1 MARNSIGK
9 NLILTSFGE
18 SHGPGIGAVLDGFPS
33 NFPIDFEALAA
44 EMNRRRPGQNPLT
57 TPRSEADSVKFLSGI
72 FQGKTLG
79 SPIAVFIENQD
90 TKPEDY
96 APLSEVYRPGHADL
110 LYQIKYGHRDH
121 RGGGRSSARITA
133 GWVAC
138 GALAKQWLSARK
150 IDIRS
155 WVQQIQTVSAPSY
168 PNETQS
174 IPSFESIESSWVR
187 CPDPSASQAMI
198 NRIKEAQEQGDSLGG
213 KIATAIVGLPAGIG
227 EPVFGKLQSVLA
239 QYLFSL
245 NAVKALGFGEGESAA
260 TMKGSEHNDP
270 WLPDGKTASNH
281 SGGIIGGI
289 SSSEIVHFSLT
300 FKPTSS
306 IQIPQQTINH
316 NNQAVEVSVTGRHDP
331 CVLPRAVP
339 IVEALSAL
347 AIMDLLLESPSQYT
361 F

>member
-1 MARNSIGK
+1 
-9 NLILTSFGE
+9 
-18 SHGPGIGAVLDGFPS
+18 
-33 NFPIDFEALAA
+33 
-44 EMNRRRPGQNPLT
+44 
-57 TPRSEADSVKFLSGI
+57 
-72 FQGKTLG
+72 
-79 SPIAVFIENQD
+79 
-90 TKPEDY
+90 
-96 APLSEVYRPGHADL
+96 
-110 LYQIKYGHRDH
+110 
-121 RGGGRSSARITA
+121 
-133 GWVAC
+133 
-138 GALAKQWLSARK
+138 
-150 IDIRS
+150 
-155 WVQQIQTVSAPSY
+155 
-168 PNETQS
+168 
-174 IPSFESIESSWVR
+174 
-187 CPDPSASQAMI
+187 MI
-198 NRIKEAQEQGDSLGG
+198 NRIKEVQEQGDSLGG
-213 KIATAIVGLPAGIG
+213 KIATAIVGLPVGIG